1 MIFIQCS
8 FDILIQQKV
17 RQVGLSETGAAMY
30 FERVNATTVALNN
43 DFTITIYVGSTK
55 N

>member
-8 FDILIQQKV
+8 LTILIQQKV

-43 DFTITIYVGSTK
+43 DFTITIYV
-55 N
+55 